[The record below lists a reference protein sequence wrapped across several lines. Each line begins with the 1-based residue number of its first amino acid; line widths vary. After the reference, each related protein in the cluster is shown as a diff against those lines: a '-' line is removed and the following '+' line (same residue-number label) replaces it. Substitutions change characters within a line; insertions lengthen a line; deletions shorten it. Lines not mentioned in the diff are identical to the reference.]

1 MNLHQVISKQKN
13 SFKLIT
19 SQMTYMK
26 ETQDQT
32 MTILAELQKLVSQ
45 IIHDQASIT
54 KPKKDERK

>member
-45 IIHDQASIT
+45 IIHDQASIK
-54 KPKKDERK
+54 KPK